1 MSITVRQVLD
11 SPAVQTGIPRLLT
24 GADQLDR
31 PVRWVHVFEG
41 DDPAALLSGGELLL
55 TTLVALPDD
64 PARQREYIRGLATA
78 GAAALVVELGRRFA
92 SVPQVMVDE
101 ASAAAL
107 PVVALHRTVKFVTI
121 TEAVHARIVD
131 DQHELLTFT
140 RQVHEVFTQVAVAGA
155 DAQEIIERTAQM
167 AGTAVVLE
175 NLAHE
180 VIAYTRADAQVLTD
194 WSARSRLVDRVG
206 GTHEVPEH
214 GWLVTGVG
222 GTQGDWGRLVLVG
235 KPVVPPSAAR
245 MLVERAAQ
253 ALAVARLME
262 RDAASLRSRA
272 LQRFLAGF
280 ADTGARAP
288 DEDVRAAAEAF
299 GLVRAQRYLALCVA
313 RGRADDGGAGAGAGA
328 AGAGVAGAGAASG
341 RRDGADS
348 PGADALSDRGADPLS
363 DHRADP
369 LAGPRSEQ
377 ALAEAV
383 SRAIAQAQLSAL
395 VSPLDE
401 DLVGVLVALPARTSP
416 EAALE
421 TFAAALG
428 RTAVTPGGVR
438 QGAVVGA
445 TPERHSIS
453 QAGADLTEAGY
464 IARAAA
470 LIPAEH
476 RKAYHRIADIGIRG
490 LLMLLGGDE
499 RLTAFAERQLAPL
512 LIHDD
517 QHGTGLV
524 TVLRRYL
531 EAGGAIA
538 PLARALHLSRQA
550 LYARLRRIERILGVD
565 LADAETRTALHVAL
579 LAKEVGS
586 AT

>member
-1 MSITVRQVLD
+1 M
-11 SPAVQTGIPRLLT
+11 
-24 GADQLDR
+24 GA
-31 PVRWVHVFEG
+31 
-41 DDPAALLSGGELLL
+41 S
-55 TTLVALPDD
+55 
-64 PARQREYIRGLATA
+64 
-78 GAAALVVELGRRFA
+78 
-92 SVPQVMVDE
+92 
-101 ASAAAL
+101 
-107 PVVALHRTVKFVTI
+107 
-121 TEAVHARIVD
+121 
-131 DQHELLTFT
+131 
-140 RQVHEVFTQVAVAGA
+140 
-155 DAQEIIERTAQM
+155 
-167 AGTAVVLE
+167 
-175 NLAHE
+175 
-180 VIAYTRADAQVLTD
+180 
-194 WSARSRLVDRVG
+194 
-206 GTHEVPEH
+206 
-214 GWLVTGVG
+214 
-222 GTQGDWGRLVLVG
+222 
-235 KPVVPPSAAR
+235 
-245 MLVERAAQ
+245 
-253 ALAVARLME
+253 
-262 RDAASLRSRA
+262 
-272 LQRFLAGF
+272 
-280 ADTGARAP
+280 
-288 DEDVRAAAEAF
+288 
-299 GLVRAQRYLALCVA
+299 
-313 RGRADDGGAGAGAGA
+313 
-328 AGAGVAGAGAASG
+328 SG
-341 RRDGADS
+341 RRAGADS
-348 PGADALSDRGADPLS
+348 PGADALSDHGADPLGN
-363 DHRADP
+363 HRADP

-401 DLVGVLVALPARTSP
+401 DLVGVLVALPGRTSP
-416 EAALE
+416 ETALE

-428 RTAVTPGGVR
+428 RTAVTPAGVR
-438 QGAVVGA
+438 QAAVVGV

-517 QHGTGLV
+517 QHDTGLV

-550 LYARLRRIERILGVD
+550 LYARLRRIERTLGVD

>member
-41 DDPAALLSGGELLL
+41 DDPAALLTGGELLL

-64 PARQREYIRGLATA
+64 PARQREYIRGLVTA

-101 ASAAAL
+101 AGAAAL

-194 WSARSRLVDRVG
+194 WSARSRLVDQVP

-214 GWLVTGVG
+214 GWLMTGVG

-235 KPVVPPSAAR
+235 TPVVPPSAAR

-272 LQRFLAGF
+272 LARFLAGF

-313 RGRADDGGAGAGAGA
+313 RGRDDDGGAGAGAGA
-328 AGAGVAGAGAASG
+328 AGAGAASG
-341 RRDGADS
+341 SRAGADS
-348 PGADALSDRGADPLS
+348 PGADALSDHGGVPLS
-363 DHRADP
+363 DHRTDP

-383 SRAIAQAQLSAL
+383 SRATAQAQLSAL

-401 DLVGVLVALPARTSP
+401 DLVGVLVALPGRATP

-428 RTAVTPGGVR
+428 RTAASPGGVR
-438 QGAVVGA
+438 QGAVIGV

-476 RKAYHRIADIGIRG
+476 RKTYHRITDIGIRG
-490 LLMLLGGDE
+490 LLMSLGGDE

-524 TVLRRYL
+524 TVLHRYL

-538 PLARALHLSRQA
+538 PLARVLHLSRQA

-579 LAKEVGS
+579 LAKEVRS